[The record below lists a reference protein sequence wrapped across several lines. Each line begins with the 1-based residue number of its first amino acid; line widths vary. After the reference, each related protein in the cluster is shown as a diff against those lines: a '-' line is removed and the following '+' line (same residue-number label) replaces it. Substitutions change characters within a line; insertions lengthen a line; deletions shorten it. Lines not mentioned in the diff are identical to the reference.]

1 MEIHESEGY
10 DEVIQKL
17 IATLSPEQRMA
28 GLPPEQRMAGLPAE
42 QRMAGLPPEQRLA
55 GLTPEQAVL
64 ALPDELLRG
73 LSDDYLA
80 SLPEAIRAA
89 VRARIGH

>member
-1 MEIHESEGY
+1 
-10 DEVIQKL
+10 
-17 IATLSPEQRMA
+17 
-28 GLPPEQRMAGLPAE
+28 
-42 QRMAGLPPEQRLA
+42 MAGLPPEQRLA